1 MQNKN
6 KFFNFSGSFSY
17 YCIKTFEQIVEIN
30 CTIKINKHFLP
41 KLLQIESKLRSQEM
55 SLNIGTTEHSMERHL
70 VLTFKFVV
78 SVKKYY
84 SVSDRCICNSRQ
96 NNIFFRDFETTN
108 LK

>member
-41 KLLQIESKLRSQEM
+41 KLLQIESKLR
-55 SLNIGTTEHSMERHL
+55 
-70 VLTFKFVV
+70 
-78 SVKKYY
+78 
-84 SVSDRCICNSRQ
+84 
-96 NNIFFRDFETTN
+96 
-108 LK
+108 